1 MYEKGYLDNAMVNE
15 YVERTY
21 ENDYIAYFSI
31 CIEYL
36 SEEGRQEWKEKV
48 PEERRMPYGKKL
60 QELLEDLEEDWEE
73 EDGDW

>member
-1 MYEKGYLDNAMVNE
+1 MKTIILL
-15 YVERTY
+15 
-21 ENDYIAYFSI
+21 I

-60 QELLEDLEEDWEE
+60 QELLEDSEEDWEE
-73 EDGDW
+73 EDWDW